1 MKREDG
7 ADVDGER
14 LKRLDANTAPS
25 GESDVVGGSCCAMM
39 ELRGSARP
47 RMPSNSYSRGS
58 ESTVVAAAA
67 CRSLIKGGREQAFIE
82 RTRRT

>member
-1 MKREDG
+1 MKRGEG
-7 ADVDGER
+7 AAVDGEE
-14 LKRLDANTAPS
+14 LNRLDAKTAPS
-25 GESDVVGGSCCAMM
+25 GESDVVGGSCWAMM

-67 CRSLIKGGREQAFIE
+67 S
-82 RTRRT
+82 TNP